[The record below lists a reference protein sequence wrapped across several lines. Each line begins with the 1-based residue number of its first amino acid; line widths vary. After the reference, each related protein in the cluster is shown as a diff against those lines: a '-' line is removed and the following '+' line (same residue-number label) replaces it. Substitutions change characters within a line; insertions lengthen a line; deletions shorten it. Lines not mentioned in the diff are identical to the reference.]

1 MNDRGSPQRR
11 RGRRGTQSRLSLC
24 VPLRSLRLCVCLL
37 VVVIIV
43 AACQPQKSDL
53 PELFPVPNASLIDE
67 NGKTVNLD
75 SMKGSVT
82 VYDFIFTSCSGICP
96 IMSKNMADLTQK
108 VPQDAPV
115 KFVSISVD
123 PQRDK
128 PEVLR
133 EYAKRYRQ
141 DDRWIFLTGDRDAIV
156 RLSVDG
162 FKLAAGDPE
171 PGGEALLHSSK
182 FAVADR
188 NGVIREYYGGTD
200 GDAPDHVADTVKELL
215 RE

>member
-1 MNDRGSPQRR
+1 M
-11 RGRRGTQSRLSLC
+11 
-24 VPLRSLRLCVCLL
+24 
-37 VVVIIV
+37 
-43 AACQPQKSDL
+43 
-53 PELFPVPNASLIDE
+53 
-67 NGKTVNLD
+67 
-75 SMKGSVT
+75 
-82 VYDFIFTSCSGICP
+82 
-96 IMSKNMADLTQK
+96 
-108 VPQDAPV
+108 

-123 PQRDK
+123 PQRDR

-133 EYAKRYRQ
+133 EYAKRYRK
-141 DDRWIFLTGDRDAIV
+141 DDRWVFLTGDRDAIV

-162 FKLAAGDPE
+162 FKLSAGDPQ

-200 GDAPDHVADTVKELL
+200 GDAPEHVAATVKELL